1 MKTLALGASLLLAA
15 TLGLA
20 PVATPAQARQAAPEN
35 TYQKQIFSAT
45 NKQRAQRDRVKL
57 RHQRCVQGFAVRQA
71 LRMARE
77 ERLYHQDLGRVAN
90 RCGLSMAGENVAYGF
105 PSGRAA
111 VRGWMRSD
119 GHRRNILNGSYRLL
133 GSGAAQSNDGTW
145 YAAQVFGRR

>member
-1 MKTLALGASLLLAA
+1 MKMLTLGASLVLAT

-20 PVATPAQARQAAPEN
+20 PVATPAQAQLAAPEN
-35 TYQKQIFSAT
+35 AYQQQIFGAT
-45 NKQRAQRDRVKL
+45 NKQRAQRDRVAL

-77 ERLYHQDLGRVAN
+77 ERLYHQDLGRVLR
-90 RCGLSMAGENVAYGF
+90 RCGLSTAGENVAYGF
-105 PSGRAA
+105 PNGRSV

-119 GHRRNILNGSYRLL
+119 GHRRNILNRSFRLL

-145 YAAQVFGRR
+145 YAAQVFGR